1 MIAFKSLNCRSIE
14 NNAKQAILAFKGD
27 VYNGIDAPA
36 LSTDDL
42 NFAQDSVRMLSGL
55 YGVIRPLDLIQPYR
69 LEMGTKLSNSKGKD
83 LYEYWGTEISDVLN
97 EDESELI
104 VNLSSNE
111 YFKAVDKKTLN
122 ANVLDIVF
130 KEKKGE
136 VYKVIGIYAKRARG
150 LMVNYIIRNRLK
162 SPEGLKDFVDEGYR
176 FDKELSSD
184 SSWVYLRD

>member
-1 MIAFKSLNCRSIE
+1 
-14 NNAKQAILAFKGD
+14 
-27 VYNGIDAPA
+27 
-36 LSTDDL
+36 
-42 NFAQDSVRMLSGL
+42 
-55 YGVIRPLDLIQPYR
+55 
-69 LEMGTKLSNSKGKD
+69 MGA
-83 LYEYWGTEISDVLN
+83 EISDVLN

-150 LMVNYIIRNRLK
+150 LHGELHYTK
-162 SPEGLKDFVDEGYR
+162 SIEESRGTKR
-176 FDKELSSD
+176 FC
-184 SSWVYLRD
+184 R